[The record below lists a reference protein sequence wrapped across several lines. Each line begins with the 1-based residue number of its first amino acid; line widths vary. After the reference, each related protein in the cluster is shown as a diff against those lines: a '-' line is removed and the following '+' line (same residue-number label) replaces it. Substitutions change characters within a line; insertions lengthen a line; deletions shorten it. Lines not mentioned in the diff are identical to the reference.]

1 LWKPLTRLV
10 GEPSG
15 ADPAW
20 PLKKGAFR
28 ELLSGPNIASFA
40 DDMAAAIVAAV
51 DEVGGRAAGGRPI
64 DAGQEMTNI
73 IYRAITQILVG
84 DKISVSEA
92 DHLGV
97 VLAEAAS
104 SSFRLRMLFP
114 FVPFWMP
121 VPGDLR
127 FRRAVKAAD
136 DLIFPIVRS
145 SREKGADGGDVVSRL
160 LRARGEDGRKLDDQG
175 VRDGIVAL
183 FVAATET
190 SVTAL
195 TFLWMM
201 LDAHPEV
208 ATKLR
213 EEIDRVVGTEQ
224 PKRSHLPELR
234 YAKMVAEEVLRLCP
248 PAWIT
253 PRLVVDDDVID
264 GVRIK
269 KGSILII
276 SPYLTHRLEEF
287 WDRTASPTCPSAPAP
302 TGASGATSSPSR
314 RSSSWPRCSP
324 GSGRRYTDH
333 RPHDRIWASRCNPV
347 TRCRWC
353 WSRASGMRRSVN
365 RRERARTLRDT
376 DDAREADAGG
386 PREWPCRGPGQR
398 VGA

>member
-1 LWKPLTRLV
+1 
-10 GEPSG
+10 
-15 ADPAW
+15 
-20 PLKKGAFR
+20 
-28 ELLSGPNIASFA
+28 
-40 DDMAAAIVAAV
+40 
-51 DEVGGRAAGGRPI
+51 
-64 DAGQEMTNI
+64 
-73 IYRAITQILVG
+73 
-84 DKISVSEA
+84 
-92 DHLGV
+92 
-97 VLAEAAS
+97 
-104 SSFRLRMLFP
+104 
-114 FVPFWMP
+114 
-121 VPGDLR
+121 
-127 FRRAVKAAD
+127 
-136 DLIFPIVRS
+136 VRS

-287 WDRTASPTCPSAPAP
+287 WERPNEFVPERHA
-302 TGASGATSSPSR
+302 GAERHRFAYLSFGAGAHRCVGSYFFTVEAQLIMAAMLTRFRPKVYGSPSTR
-314 RSSSWPRCSP
+314 PNLGLTLQPR
-324 GSGRRYTDH
+324 D
-333 RPHDRIWASRCNPV
+333 PV
-347 TRCRWC
+347 PLVLEPRK
-353 WSRASGMRRSVN
+353 
-365 RRERARTLRDT
+365 RD
-376 DDAREADAGG
+376 AK
-386 PREWPCRGPGQR
+386 
-398 VGA
+398 VGESA